1 MESDSQQYHTAL
13 SHVFCKYL
21 RENEFISET
30 ILDCLSGTQMGC
42 INETKCQKSRDT
54 VKHTYSPTN
63 QTYTVAPAPAGDRL
77 EFSAE
82 IQFSFRTV

>member
-1 MESDSQQYHTAL
+1 
-13 SHVFCKYL
+13 
-21 RENEFISET
+21 
-30 ILDCLSGTQMGC
+30 MGC
-42 INETKCQKSRDT
+42 IYEKKCQKSHDT